1 MHQDCIYTHT
11 NRIMS
16 KVWSHWTV
24 FLVEVTVPIAVVGL
38 VLGAVTV
45 AAVAVPMAMREVVE
59 FRQLRDVEI
68 DDCK

>member
-24 FLVEVTVPIAVVGL
+24 FLVEVTVPIAVVGRRS
-38 VLGAVTV
+38 LGQTRSIDTSH
-45 AAVAVPMAMREVVE
+45 AAH
-59 FRQLRDVEI
+59 
-68 DDCK
+68 